1 MEKKITVV
9 IPTWRRP
16 QLLSKCIESLLNQS
30 VEKSDFELVIVS
42 DGPDE
47 TTKAIL
53 APMQKKHPGG
63 ILHIHLPYKK
73 GPAAARNLGWLQA
86 KGKLI
91 AFTDDDCIAD
101 KNWLKDIWEAWNGE
115 ELAAFSGRV
124 IVPLPDKPTDYE
136 LNTANLEKAEFI
148 TANCACTKSALLK
161 TGGFDERFTAA
172 WREDSDLHFKLLI
185 HRIPVYKIN
194 AAIVHPVR
202 TAPWGISLK
211 EEKKGMF
218 NALLYKKYP
227 ALYKTR
233 INAKAP
239 WHYYACIASFL
250 GGIAGLAVHSSAIT
264 IVSWSTWSILVGA
277 FAIKRLTL
285 TSRSISHVLEIIVTS
300 IAIPFVSVYWQ
311 LYGAWKYRVLFI

>member
-1 MEKKITVV
+1 VV

-161 TGGFDERFTAA
+161 TGGFD
-172 WREDSDLHFKLLI
+172 
-185 HRIPVYKIN
+185 
-194 AAIVHPVR
+194 AIVHPVR